1 MSRLGLG
8 GGRRFP
14 PHGLLKLSGRGVS
27 RDGHGAAAGPETEVA
42 GARPSGT
49 RVPERRRTQP
59 GPGRETRGAHPARSG
74 ESNGVPGA
82 WALEVGPAGETA
94 GADGTGPE
102 DEDGDGMP
110 IATARELI
118 TAGVHFG
125 HQTSR
130 WNPKMARYIW
140 GKRNKLHVIDIRETL
155 KGMIEAVYFLR
166 AAASGGG
173 RFLFIGTKRQA
184 KDIIRREGT
193 RSGMPFVAERWL
205 GGTLTNLVAIRS
217 QVKRIDELE
226 RIESSGEINAYNKK
240 MVSAH
245 NREKRKLLR
254 NLEGIRGLDR
264 LPTAVVVV
272 DPQKETIAVAEA
284 FKLRIPIIAV
294 IDTDCDPDPIDI
306 PIPANDDAMRA
317 VDAVLVVLGKAV
329 IEGRLAGGLPIPKEA
344 MTAPETVPEEEA
356 AESDAEAPPAE
367 ASA

>member
-1 MSRLGLG
+1 
-8 GGRRFP
+8 
-14 PHGLLKLSGRGVS
+14 
-27 RDGHGAAAGPETEVA
+27 
-42 GARPSGT
+42 
-49 RVPERRRTQP
+49 
-59 GPGRETRGAHPARSG
+59 
-74 ESNGVPGA
+74 
-82 WALEVGPAGETA
+82 
-94 GADGTGPE
+94 
-102 DEDGDGMP
+102 MP
-110 IATARELI
+110 IVTARELI
-118 TAGVHFG
+118 AAGVHFG

-130 WNPKMARYIW
+130 WNPKMGRYIW
-140 GKRNKLHVIDIRETL
+140 GKRNRIHVFDIRETI
-155 KGMIEAVYFLR
+155 KGIIEAVYFLR

-184 KDIIRREGT
+184 KDIVRREGLRT
-193 RSGMPFVAERWL
+193 GMPFVAERWL

-240 MVSAH
+240 MVSKH
-245 NREKRKLLR
+245 NREKRKLHR

-284 FKLRIPIIAV
+284 FKLRIPIIAI

-317 VDAVLVVLGKAV
+317 LDAVMIVLGKAV

-344 MTAPETVPEEEA
+344 LTTPEAAPEEA
-356 AESDAEAPPAE
+356 AEESDSEPSTAE